1 VRDSPTPSPARQSRF
16 PPPSAAPLPPTCRTA
31 SRPKCRPRSPGGP
44 AGGTLRKK
52 AKSKTPPGV
61 AARHALPARLEAA
74 RKLIQNHAK
83 VIGDVVNQAPA
94 TQLELTRL
102 AAHARP
108 HVERMLREVAR
119 RLLGSQGGIEP
130 LEFQPG
136 DIEQAAAWVQTAA
149 YLCARVHTPASPKPP
164 SNPGR
169 APDMGEAAVAAFCD
183 VLREVGLV

>member
-1 VRDSPTPSPARQSRF
+1 V
-16 PPPSAAPLPPTCRTA
+16 
-31 SRPKCRPRSPGGP
+31 
-44 AGGTLRKK
+44 
-52 AKSKTPPGV
+52 
-61 AARHALPARLEAA
+61 ARHALPVRLEAA

-108 HVERMLREVAR
+108 HVDRMLREVAR

-130 LEFQPG
+130 LELQPG
-136 DIEQAAAWVQTAA
+136 DTEQAAAWVQTAG
-149 YLCARVHTPASPKPP
+149 YLCARVHTPSSPKPP

-183 VLREVGLV
+183 VLQEVGLV